1 MVKNYFSF
9 TLSLSLFVYV
19 VFWRLKCS
27 LSNKVYSLLILT
39 PVASYVGCMYVHSI
53 SSMMRHLMCSYLIVT
68 RTVILVQPSFP
79 DTVIK

>member
-19 VFWRLKCS
+19 VCWRLKCS

-39 PVASYVGCMYVHSI
+39 PVASYVSFMYVHSI
-53 SSMMRHLMCSYLIVT
+53 SRLCRHDETSHVFVLNS
-68 RTVILVQPSFP
+68 
-79 DTVIK
+79 D

>member
-1 MVKNYFSF
+1 MVNNYFSF

-39 PVASYVGCMYVHSI
+39 PVTSYVSCMYVHSI
-53 SSMMRHLMCSYLIVT
+53 IRHDETSHVFVLNS
-68 RTVILVQPSFP
+68 
-79 DTVIK
+79 D